1 MRINKFQISPSLP
14 QKLMPLRELA
24 YNLRWSWD
32 PDTIELFR
40 RVSKRL
46 WESAGHNPVRMLGEV
61 DQSRLEELAED
72 EGFLVHMMRVSAEL
86 QRHLRRKTWFNRTCQ
101 ALDDT
106 VIAYFSAEFGLTEC
120 MPIYSGGL
128 GILAGDHVKSCS
140 ELGIPLVGVGL
151 LYQEGYFQQYLTND
165 GWQQERYPV
174 NDFHT
179 MPVVLERTPQGDPL
193 TVQVEMAT
201 RQVAAQIWRSQ
212 VGRIPIYFLDT
223 NLPVNSPADQDISDE
238 LYGGDREM
246 RIRQELVLGVGG
258 LRALRLLGRIP
269 TVCHMNEGHSAFLAL
284 ERIHGLMER
293 HELSFDEARNAAEA
307 GNVFT
312 THTPVPAGIDVFPID
327 LAQTYLRPYAERLG
341 IEIGRLIELG
351 RAPGNGDFSM
361 AVLAIRLSNRINGV
375 SRLHGAVSRR
385 MFGELWPGAPQ
396 EESPIGHVTNGIH
409 ARSWIS
415 FEMASLYDRYLGP
428 RWSEDPSDQSVWES
442 VLEIPDA
449 ELWRTHERRRERLV
463 AFARRT
469 LAEQLRRRGAPDTEV
484 DLAGEVLDPGAL
496 TIGFARRFAPYKRGT
511 LLFRDFERLVK
522 ILTDHERPVQLIFA
536 GKAHP
541 QDERGKGIIRSLI
554 SFLRDERIRT
564 RAVFLENYDMCVSR
578 YLVQGV
584 DIWLNT
590 PRRPRE
596 ASGTSGMKATANG
609 GLNVS
614 ILDGWWD
621 EAYTREVGWAIG
633 HGEEYKEK
641 AYQDM
646 VESRALYDL
655 LENDIVPL
663 FYDRGTDDIPRG
675 WTAKMKEAMRR
686 LCPTYNTN
694 RMVCDYVNDYYRAC
708 AERSTHLT
716 AENGKRARE
725 LAAWKQRVRTAWD
738 RVRVQAVRSAGS
750 AKAKV
755 GDKVKVECEVAL
767 AGLEPEDVSVEI
779 YHGRLDAHGGIEN
792 AEAAIMQPASR
803 TGEGHTYT
811 YAGTLECRRS
821 GQVGF
826 AVRILP
832 AYADLLHPHAMRLI
846 TWAE

>member
-1 MRINKFQISPSLP
+1 MHIHKFQISPSLP
-14 QKLMPLRELA
+14 QKLLPLKELA
-24 YNLRWSWD
+24 YNLRWTWD

-40 RVSKRL
+40 RISKDL
-46 WESAGHNPVRMLGEV
+46 WESTGHNPVRLLGEV
-61 DQSRLEELAED
+61 DQARLEALAED
-72 EGFLVHMMRVSAEL
+72 EGFLVHMLRVSAEL
-86 QRHLRRKTWFNRTCQ
+86 RRHLKRKTWFHRTYH
-101 ALDDT
+101 AYNDA

-140 ELGIPLVGVGL
+140 ELGLPLVGVGL

-179 MPVVLERTPQGDPL
+179 MPVVLERTEQGDPL
-193 TVQVEMAT
+193 TVQVEMAS
-201 RQVAAQIWRSQ
+201 RQVAAQVWRAQ
-212 VGRIPIYFLDT
+212 VGRIPLYFLDT
-223 NLPVNSPADQDISDE
+223 NIPVNSPSDQDISDG

-246 RIRQELVLGVGG
+246 RIQQELLLGVGG
-258 LRALRLLGRIP
+258 LRALRLLGHVP

-284 ERIHGLMER
+284 ERIHGMMKRYQLN
-293 HELSFDEARNAAEA
+293 FDEARNATEA

-312 THTPVPAGIDVFPID
+312 THTPVPAGIDVFPVD
-327 LAQTYLRPYAERLG
+327 LVETYLRPYAERLG
-341 IEIGRLIELG
+341 IEVGRLVELG

-375 SRLHGAVSRR
+375 SRLHGRISRQ
-385 MFGELWPGAPQ
+385 MFGDLWPDAPQ
-396 EESPIGHVTNGIH
+396 EEAPIGHVTNGIH

-428 RWSEDPSDQSVWES
+428 RWTEDPSDQSVWES

-463 AFARRT
+463 AFARRS
-469 LAEQLRRRGAPDTEV
+469 LVAQLQRRGVPDTEV
-484 DLAGEVLDPGAL
+484 DLAREVLDPSAL

-522 ILTDHERPVQLIFA
+522 ILTDAERPVQLIFA

-541 QDERGKGIIRSLI
+541 QDENGKGIIRSLI
-554 SFLRDERIRT
+554 SFLRDARIRT
-564 RAVFLENYDMCVSR
+564 RAVFLENYDMRVSR

-590 PRRPRE
+590 PRRPHE

-614 ILDGWWD
+614 VLDGWWD
-621 EAYTREVGWAIG
+621 EAYAREVGWAIG
-633 HGEEYKEK
+633 RGEEYQDE

-663 FYDRGTDDIPRG
+663 FYKRGSDDIPRG

-686 LCPTYNTN
+686 LCPSYNTN

-708 AERSTHLT
+708 ADRSRRLT
-716 AENGKRARE
+716 AENAKRARE
-725 LAAWKQRVRTAWD
+725 LTTWKQHVRTEWD
-738 RVRVQAVRSAGS
+738 RIRIQAVRSAGS
-750 AKAKV
+750 AKARV
-755 GDKVKVECEVAL
+755 GDKVKVECEASL
-767 AGLEPEDVSVEI
+767 AGLEPSDVSVEI
-779 YHGRLDAHGGIEN
+779 YHGRVDGHGEIH
-792 AEAAIMQPASR
+792 AVDPIAMQPVSR
-803 TGEGHTYT
+803 TGEGNTYS
-811 YAGTLECRRS
+811 YAGTIECRHS

-826 AVRILP
+826 AVRVLP
-832 AYADLLHPHAMRLI
+832 AHEDLLHPHAMRLI